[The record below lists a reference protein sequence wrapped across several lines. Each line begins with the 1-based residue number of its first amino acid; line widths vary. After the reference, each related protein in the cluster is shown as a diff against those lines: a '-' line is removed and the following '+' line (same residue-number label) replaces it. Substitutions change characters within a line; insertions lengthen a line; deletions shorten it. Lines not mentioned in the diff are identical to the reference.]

1 MVDLL
6 SEGTSVWT
14 HTMLAGVIFTLLGRV
29 LALLVTD
36 ELLVEDEFE
45 LLFRGV
51 VLALLG
57 HELDN
62 LSQLTIGNR
71 IIHYKL

>member
-1 MVDLL
+1 
-6 SEGTSVWT
+6 
-14 HTMLAGVIFTLLGRV
+14 MLAGVIFTLLGRV